1 MLLCVRGA
9 LLYPCGTP
17 KRLCRC
23 LDRGIITCVRQN
35 LITLPAFSAH
45 EMNTTKT
52 LLLRNNIISSMGEVT
67 WPNLVLM
74 DIRDNPLNCT
84 HGLPKVNKH
93 TEVISD
99 CDEMSTGSAGHT
111 TVQSPTSSQSPSRTT
126 MRLPTSRRPTRG
138 TTTDRSTTTAMSR
151 TTIRMLTSRRPTRG
165 STTDRSTS
173 MPRTSVRFPTSGRLT
188 TTPTFNVTHVR
199 LPIETAGNM
208 TITVNATTHI
218 YDTAPRGRND
228 LIVAIGIVISLF
240 VAIVL
245 IMITICIVL
254 GKCMECILCFTKPCR
269 RKRKQRN
276 DIYTGCIPMNTL
288 TASSDSFF
296 NIENLTHGKNE

>member
-1 MLLCVRGA
+1 MCATESNHPTGLSV
-9 LLYPCGTP
+9 
-17 KRLCRC
+17 
-23 LDRGIITCVRQN
+23 
-35 LITLPAFSAH
+35 H

-52 LLLRNNIISSMGEVT
+52 LLLRNNIIRSMEEVT
-67 WPNLVLM
+67 WPNLVLL

-84 HGLPKVNKH
+84 DGLPKVNKQ

-99 CDEMSTGSAGHT
+99 CDDLSTGSTRHT

-126 MRLPTSRRPTRG
+126 IRLPTSRRPTRG
-138 TTTDRSTTTAMSR
+138 TTTDRSTTTAISR
-151 TTIRMLTSRRPTRG
+151 SSIRLATSRRPTGG
-165 STTDRSTS
+165 STTDRSTL

-208 TITVNATTHI
+208 TITANATTS
-218 YDTAPRGRND
+218 TSPNGRND

-240 VAIVL
+240 VVIVL

-296 NIENLTHGKNE
+296 VWFNPL